1 METLLTIIVWS
12 LISLLVIMINT
23 FVTKELT
30 EIFKGT
36 RLDKP
41 MVYRICLIPPIGFI
55 VFWLATLLIVFAFFL
70 NIIIDIWKQQFL
82 NHNFKT
88 KFHQAH
94 IINKKTMKAN
104 LFITVGCFISIFFLA
119 FFQNEEW
126 FNYVII
132 FPFAYIIYTFIIG
145 TISWANRTIERNKE
159 EKNK

>member
-1 METLLTIIVWS
+1 METLLTIIVCT

-70 NIIIDIWKQQFL
+70 NIIIDIWK
-82 NHNFKT
+82 
-88 KFHQAH
+88 
-94 IINKKTMKAN
+94 
-104 LFITVGCFISIFFLA
+104 
-119 FFQNEEW
+119 
-126 FNYVII
+126 
-132 FPFAYIIYTFIIG
+132 
-145 TISWANRTIERNKE
+145 
-159 EKNK
+159 